1 MTKDEAL
8 QRAARAK
15 NLIDDPLFKEAAD
28 HIEAECW
35 RLFKTLAP
43 SDLEGIAQVKAMQ
56 YMHDKYQAFL
66 RKAMQEGKVVRLE
79 MEMERKRPRPAGY

>member
-1 MTKDEAL
+1 MNKDEAL
-8 QRAARAK
+8 QRATRAK
-15 NLIDDPLFKEAAD
+15 ALVDDPLFKEASD

-43 SDLEGIAQVKAMQ
+43 SDIEGIAQVKAMQ

-66 RKAMQEGKVVRLE
+66 RKAMQEGTVVRLE
-79 MEMERKRPRPAGY
+79 MELERKRARPSGY

>member
-15 NLIDDPLFKEAAD
+15 NLCEDPLFKEASD

-35 RLFKTLAP
+35 RLFQKLAP
-43 SDLEGIAQVKAMQ
+43 EDIEGLTQVKAMQ
-56 YMHDKYQAFL
+56 YMHQKYQAFL
-66 RKAMQEGKVVRLE
+66 RKAMQEGSVVQLQ
-79 MEMERKRPRPAGY
+79 MELERKRPRPAGY

>member
-8 QRAARAK
+8 QRAARAN
-15 NLIDDPLFKEAAD
+15 NLVDDPLFKEASE

-43 SDLEGIAQVKAMQ
+43 NDLEGITQVKAMQ
-56 YMHDKYQAFL
+56 YMHEKYQAFL
-66 RKAMQEGKVVRLE
+66 RKAMQEGQVVRLE
-79 MEMERKRPRPAGY
+79 MELDRKRPRPAGY